1 MAIRNQLSGAFAGRL
16 GMAFAAEILLG
27 GVLPL
32 ILLARKS
39 LRQRADVLCVASL
52 LAVVGVAYNR
62 MNVVLFAMTFR
73 GRMPW
78 GAPESY
84 MPSIVEWGVSI
95 GLIAATIFLFG
106 LAARLMPVL
115 SQAAAQPRH
124 IEPMTP
130 DPWLEAHSYL
140 RPLADL
146 SAQVDRAAA
155 GIDVLDARIP
165 DWEDYRADFLA
176 GVPLLSSADAAVDLE
191 PGGRMAAALLERLAS
206 GTSSGNGSRPRPARS
221 TRNCGASRRSRAAS
235 RTFCWATR
243 RSAPPFPGLLRYLAW
258 TAMARFLRPV
268 VNAFDGWR
276 DEERWLRRYC
286 PTCGSLPAMAQLVGV
301 DPGRMRLLSCG
312 CCGTRW
318 QFKRTG
324 CPFCET
330 DSQRLASVTIEGEPG
345 LRIDHCESC
354 GGYLKTYDG
363 QGNETLLLSDWSS
376 LHLDLIAHDRGL
388 KRLAA
393 SLYEFE
399 PVRHP

>member
-1 MAIRNQLSGAFAGRL
+1 MT
-16 GMAFAAEILLG
+16 AEL
-27 GVLPL
+27 
-32 ILLARKS
+32 
-39 LRQRADVLCVASL
+39 
-52 LAVVGVAYNR
+52 
-62 MNVVLFAMTFR
+62 
-73 GRMPW
+73 
-78 GAPESY
+78 
-84 MPSIVEWGVSI
+84 
-95 GLIAATIFLFG
+95 
-106 LAARLMPVL
+106 
-115 SQAAAQPRH
+115 
-124 IEPMTP
+124 
-130 DPWLEAHSYL
+130 WLDAHAYL

-146 SAQVDRAAA
+146 AAQVDRAAA
-155 GIDVLDARIP
+155 RIDVLDARIP
-165 DWEDYRADFLA
+165 DWEDYRTDFGA
-176 GVPLLSSADAAVDLE
+176 GVPLLASVDAGVDLE
-191 PGGRMAAALLERLAS
+191 SGGRMAAALLERLACE
-206 GTSSGNGSRPRPARS
+206 TSPEWLVSE
-221 TRNCGASRRSRAAS
+221 TRALDTELRLEPQVSRRIAD
-235 RTFCWATR
+235 FLLGDATLTPR
-243 RSAPPFPGLLRYLAW
+243 FPGLLRYLAW

-330 DSQRLASVTIEGEPG
+330 DSQRLASVAIEGEPG
-345 LRIDHCESC
+345 LRIDHCEFC

-393 SLYEFE
+393 SLYEFA
-399 PVRHP
+399 PV